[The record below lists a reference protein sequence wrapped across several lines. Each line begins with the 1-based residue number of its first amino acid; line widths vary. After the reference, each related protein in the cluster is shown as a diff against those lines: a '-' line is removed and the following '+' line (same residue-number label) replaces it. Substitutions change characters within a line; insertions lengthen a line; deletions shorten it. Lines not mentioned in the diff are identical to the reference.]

1 MFGEADVAIWCKLLA
16 QAARE
21 KDPEKLAGIL
31 ALIETAARVERSD
44 LQHRTRPLRG
54 RQRPLQPSVPEV
66 ESHPWSSLLTQEEED
81 LTQMGPNP
89 TRNSE
94 LYLRYLRLAD
104 SALSGEKPSLGD
116 PKKKRKAA

>member
-1 MFGEADVAIWCKLLA
+1 MFGEADVTIWCKLLA

-44 LQHRTRPLRG
+44 LQRRTRPTRE
-54 RQRPLQPSVPEV
+54 RQRHLQPPAPEV
-66 ESHPWSSLLTQEEED
+66 ERHPWSSLLTQEDD
-81 LTQMGPNP
+81 LIQMGSNP

-104 SALSGEKPSLGD
+104 SALTAERPSSAEA
-116 PKKKRKAA
+116 KNKRKAA

>member
-1 MFGEADVAIWCKLLA
+1 MFGEADVAIWCKLLG

-21 KDPEKLAGIL
+21 KDPEKLAAIL

-44 LQHRTRPLRG
+44 LQRRTRPTRE
-54 RQRPLQPSVPEV
+54 RQRPLQPPAREV
-66 ESHPWSSLLTQEEED
+66 ESHPWSSLLTQEED
-81 LTQMGPNP
+81 LIPMGSNP
-89 TRNSE
+89 GRNSE

-104 SALSGEKPSLGD
+104 SALNGEKPSSSE